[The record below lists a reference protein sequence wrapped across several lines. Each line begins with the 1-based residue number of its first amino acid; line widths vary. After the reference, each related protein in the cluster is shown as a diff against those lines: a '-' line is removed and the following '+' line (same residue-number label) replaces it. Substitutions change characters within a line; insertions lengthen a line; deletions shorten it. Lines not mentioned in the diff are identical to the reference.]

1 MTPLRRALA
10 MGRSLLLDP
19 VPRDHRQSDRDFHRR
34 RIVAAVTL
42 VCGTTLLGTSL
53 RLRPGNPWFYVL
65 TVLLAVCWAAGSV
78 LSGPLHLGYLR
89 LGDSD
94 DLARPSVQPFL
105 IGLAAIAVF
114 VLGALV
120 VAHIGPLNGLVQ
132 AVLSHAPS
140 GSVPVVLL
148 ITVINGIAEELFF
161 RGALYAAIGVRRPV
175 IVSTVVYTLVTLG
188 SGNVMLA
195 FAALVLGLLV
205 ALQRRV
211 TGGILAP
218 IITHVT
224 WSAGMLLLLPLVL
237 Q

>member
-19 VPRDHRQSDRDFHRR
+19 VPRDHRQSDHDFHRR

-42 VCGTTLLGTSL
+42 LCGTTLLGTSL
-53 RLRPGNPWFYVL
+53 HLRPGNPWFYVL
-65 TVLLAVCWAAGSV
+65 TVLLAVCWAVGSV

-89 LGDSD
+89 LGAGD

-140 GSVPVVLL
+140 GSVPVVLV

-237 Q
+237 R